1 MAGESS
7 EEETYD
13 DLEGKQRLKAALHYT
28 IGQICTGVKDV
39 TFTKEFIATL
49 TETAFKEC
57 EALSTDLELFAKHAK
72 RTTVN
77 TDDVKLY
84 CRRNPDLLGLVTKKG
99 EQLKADKDEVKK
111 KSKGKG
117 KAPAIDEDD

>member
-7 EEETYD
+7 EEETCD

-72 RTTVN
+72 RTTVSI
-77 TDDVKLY
+77 DDVKLF
-84 CRRNPDLLGLVTKKG
+84 CRRNPDLLQLISKKS

-111 KSKGKG
+111 RSKGKA
-117 KAPAIDEDD
+117 KAAVIDDED